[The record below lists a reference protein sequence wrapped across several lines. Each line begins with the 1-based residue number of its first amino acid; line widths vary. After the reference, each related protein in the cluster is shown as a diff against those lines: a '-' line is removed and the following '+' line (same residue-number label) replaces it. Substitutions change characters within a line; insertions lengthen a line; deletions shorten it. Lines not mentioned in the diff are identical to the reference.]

1 MTMHKSIRMLRAGM
15 MLGAMTYAVPAAAAD
30 DVEKTITDIE
40 ARWSAAM
47 QAKDSAALTAIMAPD
62 WHGQNGEKLRVDRAE
77 AIAVMTSPE
86 MVVHSVRNHD
96 VMVRVFGTV
105 AVAQGAEDETSSYKG
120 KDISGT
126 YSWTDVF
133 EQRDGK
139 WVAVASQ
146 STKLDKP

>member
-1 MTMHKSIRMLRAGM
+1 MMTIRRAVRMLQVGVL
-15 MLGAMTYAVPAAAAD
+15 LGALMCAVPAVAQ

-40 ARWSAAM
+40 ARWSEAM
-47 QAKDSAALTAIMAPD
+47 KAKDSAALTAIMAPD

-77 AIAVMTSPE
+77 AIAVMTSPD

-105 AVAQGAEDETSSYKG
+105 AVAQGADDETSSYKG

-139 WVAVASQ
+139 WVVVASQ
-146 STKLDKP
+146 STKLGKP